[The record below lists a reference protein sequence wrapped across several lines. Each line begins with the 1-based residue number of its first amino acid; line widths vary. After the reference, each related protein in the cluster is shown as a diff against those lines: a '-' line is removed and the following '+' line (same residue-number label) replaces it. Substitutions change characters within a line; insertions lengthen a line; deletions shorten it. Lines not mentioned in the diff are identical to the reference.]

1 MVSWLLRALAALC
14 LSALTACVV
23 PGATAPTQLTV
34 LGGGMTVTAPRGYCV
49 DPKAS
54 RESGDTAVV
63 LIGRCTVAA
72 DAAPALISVSIGAG
86 GSAGAMTA
94 GGAALAQFFTSTA
107 GRKML
112 SRAGRA
118 ADVQVIRALQA
129 EGTFL
134 MYLADRAIG
143 SYWRAVTGL
152 NGRLVTISVSGAA
165 GVPLTSAQGRALLD
179 ATLSGMRM
187 ANPG

>member
-1 MVSWLLRALAALC
+1 
-14 LSALTACVV
+14 
-23 PGATAPTQLTV
+23 
-34 LGGGMTVTAPRGYCV
+34 
-49 DPKAS
+49 
-54 RESGDTAVV
+54 
-63 LIGRCTVAA
+63 
-72 DAAPALISVSIGAG
+72 
-86 GSAGAMTA
+86 MTA

-134 MYLADRAIG
+134 MYLSDRAIG

-152 NGRLVTISVSGAA
+152 NRRLVTISVTGAA
-165 GVPLTSAQGRALLD
+165 GAPLTSAQGRALLD

-187 ANPG
+187 ANPGRAG